1 MLIIFLTLLF
11 LVSDL
16 TSQEKTD
23 FIYINDD
30 DTNYIPYMY
39 LNSDTLDYADGG
51 TLYIAIK
58 DLRVYEDKIT
68 QDYIISGWIITIY
81 GESLGNLGFVTT
93 GEIKKI
99 EAKTWTGF
107 TQTGLLIND
116 RSLIFTKQSK
126 FKIKVPIYYKGY
138 IIFSAVGGFTVIYFN
153 FKKFINEYLTN

>member
-1 MLIIFLTLLF
+1 M
-11 LVSDL
+11 
-16 TSQEKTD
+16 
-23 FIYINDD
+23 
-30 DTNYIPYMY
+30 
-39 LNSDTLDYADGG
+39 
-51 TLYIAIK
+51 YIAIK